1 MNTTRRTVV
10 IGAGMG
16 GLAASI
22 DLARSG
28 RAVTLIEKAPY
39 VGGKLRSLEPQGRAI
54 DAGPTVF
61 TMRHV
66 FESLFADAG
75 RRLEDEL
82 RLHPA
87 SLLARHVWGS
97 DPAILDLH
105 ADPKLSMDAIAAF
118 AGASEARGFG
128 EFLDRAGALH
138 ECLREPF
145 MMSPRPTTSGLM
157 REIGF
162 AGMLTMWRT
171 PPWLTLWRALT
182 EHFRDPRLRQLFARY
197 ATYVG
202 SSPLQAPATL
212 MLIAHVE
219 QSGVWLV
226 EGGMRRVAEA
236 LASLAMHCGA
246 SLRLGNGARRVEIK
260 DGRIAGVHLE
270 DGDFIP
276 ADNVIFNGDTQA
288 LADGLLGE
296 DLRRAVTARRR
307 SERGLSAVT
316 WCIDAPTRGFD
327 LAHHN
332 VFFGDDYPREF
343 SDVFERR
350 KITTQPTIY
359 LCAQDR
365 GEASSPLK
373 AGDAERVLMLVNAPA
388 DGDHDGLT
396 DNELAELEQRV
407 FSRLETSGLIVS
419 RKSEHLVATR
429 PQDFARLFPAT
440 GGSLY
445 GSANHGAFASFA
457 RPTARTPIQ
466 GLYLAGGSVHPGPG
480 VPMATLSGRLAAACL
495 LRDTD

>member
-1 MNTTRRTVV
+1 MRRTVV
-10 IGAGMG
+10 IGAGVG

-28 RAVTLIEKAPY
+28 HDVTLIERAEY
-39 VGGKLRSLEPQGRAI
+39 VGGKLRSLSPQSRAI

-87 SLLARHVWGS
+87 SLLARHVWGD

-105 ADPKLSMDAIAAF
+105 ADPKRSMEAIGEF
-118 AGASEARGFG
+118 AGLREARGFG
-128 EFLDRAGALH
+128 EFLERAGTLH

-145 MMSPRPTTSGLM
+145 MMSPRPTTTGLM
-157 REIGF
+157 RELGF
-162 AGMLTMWRT
+162 AGMLAMWRT
-171 PPWLTLWRALT
+171 PPWLSLWRALA
-182 EHFRDPRLRQLFARY
+182 EHFRDARLRQLFARY

-226 EGGMRRVAEA
+226 EGGMRRVAEV
-236 LASLAMHCGA
+236 LATLATSCGA
-246 SLRLGNGARRVEIK
+246 NLRLGNGVRRIEVR
-260 DGRIAGVHLE
+260 DGHIVGVHLD

-276 ADNVIFNGDTQA
+276 ADAVIFNGDTQA

-296 DLRRAVTARRR
+296 EVRHAVAPRRR
-307 SERGLSAVT
+307 SQRGLSAVT
-316 WCIDAPTRGFD
+316 WCVDAPTEGFD

-343 SDVFERR
+343 SDIFEQRE
-350 KITTQPTIY
+350 ITTRPTIY

-365 GEASSPLK
+365 GEGSRPLRT
-373 AGDAERVLMLVNAPA
+373 GDAERLLILVNAPA
-388 DGDHDGLT
+388 DGDQGGITDG
-396 DNELAELEQRV
+396 ELAALEQRV
-407 FSRLETSGLIVS
+407 FSQLETSGLIVS
-419 RKSEHLVATR
+419 RNSEHIALTR

-445 GSANHGAFASFA
+445 GSANHGALASFA
-457 RPTARTPIQ
+457 RPNARTGIA

-495 LRDTD
+495 LRDLA

>member
-1 MNTTRRTVV
+1 MRRTVV
-10 IGAGMG
+10 IGAGVG

-28 RAVTLIEKAPY
+28 HDVTLIERAEY
-39 VGGKLRSLEPQGRAI
+39 VGGKLRSLSPQSREI

-87 SLLARHVWGS
+87 SLLARHVWGD

-105 ADPKLSMDAIAAF
+105 ADPKRSMEAIGEF
-118 AGASEARGFG
+118 AGLREARGFG
-128 EFLDRAGALH
+128 EFLERAGTLH

-145 MMSPRPTTSGLM
+145 MMSPRPTTTGLM
-157 REIGF
+157 RELGF
-162 AGMLTMWRT
+162 AGMLAMWRT
-171 PPWLTLWRALT
+171 PPWLSLWRALA
-182 EHFRDPRLRQLFARY
+182 EHFRDARLRQLFARY

-226 EGGMRRVAEA
+226 EGGMRRVAEV
-236 LASLAMHCGA
+236 LATLATSCGA
-246 SLRLGNGARRVEIK
+246 NLRLGNGVRRIEVR
-260 DGRIAGVHLE
+260 DGHIVGVHLD

-276 ADNVIFNGDTQA
+276 ADAVIFNGDTQA

-296 DLRRAVTARRR
+296 EVRHAVAPRRR
-307 SERGLSAVT
+307 SQRGLSAVT
-316 WCIDAPTRGFD
+316 WCVDAPTEGFD

-343 SDVFERR
+343 SDIFEQR
-350 KITTQPTIY
+350 KITTRPTIY

-365 GEASSPLK
+365 GEGSRPLRT
-373 AGDAERVLMLVNAPA
+373 GDAERLLILVNAPA
-388 DGDHDGLT
+388 DGDQGGITDG
-396 DNELAELEQRV
+396 ELAALEQRV
-407 FSRLETSGLIVS
+407 FSQLETSGLIVS
-419 RKSEHLVATR
+419 RNSEHIALTR

-445 GSANHGAFASFA
+445 GSANHGALASFA
-457 RPTARTPIQ
+457 RPNARTGIA

-495 LRDTD
+495 LRDLA

>member
-1 MNTTRRTVV
+1 MKSTRRIVV
-10 IGAGMG
+10 IGAGVG

-28 RAVTLIEKAPY
+28 CEVTLIEKAPY

-105 ADPKLSMDAIAAF
+105 ADPQRSMDAIGAF

-171 PPWLTLWRALT
+171 PPWLTLWRALA

-246 SLRLGNGARRVEIK
+246 SLRLGNGARRIDIQ
-260 DGRIAGVHLE
+260 DGRI
-270 DGDFIP
+270 
-276 ADNVIFNGDTQA
+276 
-288 LADGLLGE
+288 
-296 DLRRAVTARRR
+296 
-307 SERGLSAVT
+307 
-316 WCIDAPTRGFD
+316 
-327 LAHHN
+327 
-332 VFFGDDYPREF
+332 
-343 SDVFERR
+343 
-350 KITTQPTIY
+350 
-359 LCAQDR
+359 
-365 GEASSPLK
+365 
-373 AGDAERVLMLVNAPA
+373 RVLILVNAPA
-388 DGDHDGLT
+388 DGDHDGIT
-396 DNELAELEQRV
+396 DDALAGLEQRV

-419 RKSEHLVATR
+419 RKPEHLVATR
-429 PQDFARLFPAT
+429 PQDFAQLFPAT

-457 RPTARTPIQ
+457 RPNARTPIQ

>member
-1 MNTTRRTVV
+1 MRRTVV
-10 IGAGMG
+10 IGAGVG

-28 RAVTLIEKAPY
+28 CDVTLIERAEY
-39 VGGKLRSLEPQGRAI
+39 VGGKLRSLSPQSRAI

-66 FESLFADAG
+66 FESLFDDAG
-75 RRLEDEL
+75 HRLEDEL

-105 ADPKLSMDAIAAF
+105 ADPSRSMEAIGEF
-118 AGASEARGFG
+118 AGPREARGFG
-128 EFLDRAGALH
+128 EFLERAGSLH
-138 ECLREPF
+138 DCLREPF
-145 MMSPRPTTSGLM
+145 MMSPRPTTTGLM
-157 REIGF
+157 RELGF
-162 AGMLTMWRT
+162 AGMLAMWRT
-171 PPWLTLWRALT
+171 PPWLSLWRALA
-182 EHFRDPRLRQLFARY
+182 EHFRDARLRQLFARY

-236 LASLAMHCGA
+236 LASLATRCGA
-246 SLRLGNGARRVEIK
+246 KLRLGNGVQRIEIC
-260 DGRIAGVHLE
+260 DGRIAGVHLD

-276 ADNVIFNGDTQA
+276 ADTVIFNGDTQA
-288 LADGLLGE
+288 LAEGLLG
-296 DLRRAVTARRR
+296 DALRPAVASRER
-307 SERGLSAVT
+307 SQRGLSAVT
-316 WCIDAPTRGFD
+316 WCIDAPTEGFD

-332 VFFGDDYPREF
+332 VFFGNDYPREF
-343 SDVFERR
+343 ADIFERR
-350 KITTQPTIY
+350 TITTQPTIY

-365 GEASSPLK
+365 GEASRPLR
-373 AGDAERVLMLVNAPA
+373 AGDAERLLILVNAPA
-388 DGDHDGLT
+388 DGDQGGIT
-396 DNELAELEQRV
+396 DSELAALERRV
-407 FSRLETSGLIVS
+407 FSQLETSGLAVS
-419 RKSEHLVATR
+419 RKPAQIDVTR

-457 RPTARTPIQ
+457 RPNARTPIR

-480 VPMATLSGRLAAACL
+480 VPMATLSGRLAAACVL
-495 LRDTD
+495 HDLT

>member
-1 MNTTRRTVV
+1 MRRTVV
-10 IGAGMG
+10 IGAGVG

-28 RAVTLIEKAPY
+28 HDVTLIERAEY
-39 VGGKLRSLEPQGRAI
+39 VGGKLRSLSPQSREI

-87 SLLARHVWGS
+87 SLLARHVWGD

-105 ADPKLSMDAIAAF
+105 ADPKRSMEAIGEF
-118 AGASEARGFG
+118 AGLREARGFG
-128 EFLDRAGALH
+128 EFLERAGTLH

-145 MMSPRPTTSGLM
+145 MMSPRPTTTGLM
-157 REIGF
+157 RELGF
-162 AGMLTMWRT
+162 ARMLAMWRT
-171 PPWLTLWRALT
+171 PPWLSLWRALA
-182 EHFRDPRLRQLFARY
+182 EHFRDARLRQLFARY

-226 EGGMRRVAEA
+226 EGGMRRVAEV
-236 LASLAMHCGA
+236 LATLATSCGA
-246 SLRLGNGARRVEIK
+246 NLRLGNGVRRIEVR
-260 DGRIAGVHLE
+260 DGHIVGVHLD

-276 ADNVIFNGDTQA
+276 ADAVIFNGDTQA

-296 DLRRAVTARRR
+296 EVRHAVAPRRR
-307 SERGLSAVT
+307 SQRGLSAVT
-316 WCIDAPTRGFD
+316 WCVDAPTEGFD

-343 SDVFERR
+343 SDIFEQR
-350 KITTQPTIY
+350 KITTRPTIY

-365 GEASSPLK
+365 GEGSRPLRT
-373 AGDAERVLMLVNAPA
+373 GDAERLLILVNAPA
-388 DGDHDGLT
+388 DGDQGGITDG
-396 DNELAELEQRV
+396 ELAALEQRV
-407 FSRLETSGLIVS
+407 FSQLETSGLIVS
-419 RKSEHLVATR
+419 RNSEHIALTR

-445 GSANHGAFASFA
+445 GSANHGALASFA
-457 RPTARTPIQ
+457 RPNARTGIA

-495 LRDTD
+495 LRDLA

>member
-1 MNTTRRTVV
+1 MRRTVV
-10 IGAGMG
+10 IGAGVG

-28 RAVTLIEKAPY
+28 HDVTLIERAEY
-39 VGGKLRSLEPQGRAI
+39 VGGKLRSLSPQSRAI

-87 SLLARHVWGS
+87 SLLARHVWGD

-105 ADPKLSMDAIAAF
+105 ADPKRSMEAIGEF
-118 AGASEARGFG
+118 AGLREARGFG
-128 EFLDRAGALH
+128 EFLERAGTLH

-145 MMSPRPTTSGLM
+145 MMSPRPTTTGLI
-157 REIGF
+157 RELGF
-162 AGMLTMWRT
+162 AGMLAMWRT
-171 PPWLTLWRALT
+171 PPWLSLWRALA
-182 EHFRDPRLRQLFARY
+182 EHFRDARLRQLFARY

-226 EGGMRRVAEA
+226 EGGMRRVAEV
-236 LASLAMHCGA
+236 LATLATSCGA
-246 SLRLGNGARRVEIK
+246 NLRLGNGVRRIEVR
-260 DGRIAGVHLE
+260 DGHIVGVHLD

-276 ADNVIFNGDTQA
+276 ADAVIFNGDTQA

-296 DLRRAVTARRR
+296 EVRHAVAPRRR
-307 SERGLSAVT
+307 SQRGLSAVT
-316 WCIDAPTRGFD
+316 WCVDAPTEGFD

-343 SDVFERR
+343 SDIFEQR
-350 KITTQPTIY
+350 KITTRPTIY

-365 GEASSPLK
+365 GEGSRPLRT
-373 AGDAERVLMLVNAPA
+373 GDAERLLILVNAPA
-388 DGDHDGLT
+388 DGDQGGITDG
-396 DNELAELEQRV
+396 ELAALEQRV
-407 FSRLETSGLIVS
+407 FSQLETSGLIVS
-419 RKSEHLVATR
+419 RNSEHIALTR

-445 GSANHGAFASFA
+445 GSANHGALASFA
-457 RPTARTPIQ
+457 RPNARTGIA

-495 LRDTD
+495 LRDLA

>member
-1 MNTTRRTVV
+1 VKSIRRTVV
-10 IGAGMG
+10 IGAGVG

-28 RAVTLIEKAPY
+28 CDVTLIERAEY
-39 VGGKLRSLEPQGRAI
+39 VGGKLRSLSPQNRAI

-82 RLHPA
+82 RLYPA
-87 SLLARHVWGS
+87 SLLARHIWS
-97 DPAILDLH
+97 HDPAVLDLH
-105 ADPKLSMDAIAAF
+105 ADPRRSMEAIGDF
-118 AGASEARGFG
+118 AGAREARGFR

-138 ECLREPF
+138 DCLREPF
-145 MMSPRPTTSGLM
+145 MMSPRPTTTGLM

-162 AGMLTMWRT
+162 AGMLAMWRT
-171 PPWLTLWRALT
+171 PPWLTLWRALAA
-182 EHFRDPRLRQLFARY
+182 HFRDPRLRQLFARY

-226 EGGMRRVAEA
+226 EGGMRRVAAA
-236 LASLAMHCGA
+236 LAALATHCGA
-246 SLRLGNGARRVEIK
+246 NLRLGNGVRRIEVR
-260 DGRIAGVHLE
+260 DGRIAGVHLD
-270 DGDFIP
+270 DGDFIA
-276 ADNVIFNGDTQA
+276 ADTVVFNGDTQA

-296 DLRRAVTARRR
+296 DLRPAVASRGR

-316 WCIDAPTRGFD
+316 WCVDAPTEGFD

-343 SDVFERR
+343 ADIFEQRT
-350 KITTQPTIY
+350 ITTQPTIY
-359 LCAQDR
+359 VCAQDR
-365 GEASSPLK
+365 GEASTPLRD
-373 AGDAERVLMLVNAPA
+373 GDAERLLILANAPA
-388 DGDHDGLT
+388 DGDQRGIT
-396 DNELAELEQRV
+396 DSELAALEQRV
-407 FSRLETSGLIVS
+407 FLQLETSGLLVS
-419 RKSEHLVATR
+419 RQPERIDVTR

-457 RPTARTPIQ
+457 RPNARTHIP

-495 LRDTD
+495 LRDLA

>member
-1 MNTTRRTVV
+1 MRSKQRTVV
-10 IGAGMG
+10 IGAGVG

-28 RAVTLIEKAPY
+28 HDVTLVERAAY
-39 VGGKLRSLEPQGRAI
+39 VGGKLRSLSPQSRAI

-75 RRLEDEL
+75 CRLEDEL

-87 SLLARHVWGS
+87 SLLARHVWCD
-97 DPAILDLH
+97 DPAVLDLH
-105 ADPKLSMDAIAAF
+105 ADPKRSTEAIGEF
-118 AGASEARGFG
+118 AGAREARGFST
-128 EFLDRAGALH
+128 FLERAGALH

-145 MMSPRPTTSGLM
+145 MMSPRPTTTGLM

-162 AGMLTMWRT
+162 AGMLAMWRT
-171 PPWLTLWRALT
+171 PPWLTLWRALG
-182 EHFRDPRLRQLFARY
+182 EHFQDPRLRQLFARY

-236 LASLAMHCGA
+236 LASLATRCGA
-246 SLRLGNGARRVEIK
+246 HLHLGNGARRLEVR
-260 DGRIAGVHLE
+260 DGRIVGVHLE

-276 ADNVIFNGDTQA
+276 ADSVIFNGDTQA
-288 LADGLLGE
+288 LADGLLG
-296 DLRRAVTARRR
+296 DDVRRAVTSRRR

-316 WCIDAPTRGFD
+316 WCIDAPTEGFD

-332 VFFGDDYPREF
+332 VFFGDDYPSEF
-343 SDVFERR
+343 SDIFDKR

-365 GEASSPLK
+365 GEASAPLS
-373 AGDAERVLMLVNAPA
+373 AGDAERLLVLVNAPA
-388 DGDHDGLT
+388 DGDQRGIT
-396 DNELAELEQRV
+396 DSELAALEQRV
-407 FSRLETSGLIVS
+407 FSRLETSGLRVLHKRDHIDV
-419 RKSEHLVATR
+419 TR
-429 PQDFARLFPAT
+429 PQDFARLFPST

-457 RPTARTPIQ
+457 RPSARTPIS

-480 VPMATLSGRLAAACL
+480 VPMATLSGRLAAASL
-495 LRDTD
+495 LRDLD

>member
-1 MNTTRRTVV
+1 MSSSKRTLV
-10 IGAGMG
+10 IGAGVA

-22 DLARSG
+22 DLARCG
-28 RAVTLIEKAPY
+28 HEVTLIERAAD
-39 VGGKLRSLEPQGRAI
+39 VGGKLRSLAPRGRPI
-54 DAGPTVF
+54 DGGPTVF

-75 RRLEDEL
+75 SRLEDHL
-82 RLHPA
+82 TLHSA
-87 SLLARHVWGS
+87 SVLARHTWVD

-105 ADPKLSMDAIAAF
+105 ADPQASMEAIGHF
-118 AGASEARGFG
+118 AGSREAQGFR
-128 EFLDRAGALH
+128 EFLERAGALH
-138 ECLREPF
+138 NCLRKPF
-145 MMSPRPTTSGLM
+145 MMSARPTTAGLM

-171 PPWLTLWRALT
+171 PPWLTLWRALA

-226 EGGMRRVAEA
+226 EGGMHRVAEA
-236 LASLAMHCGA
+236 LESLATRCGV
-246 SLRLGNGARRVEIK
+246 SVRLGSGVQRIELR
-260 DGRIAGVHLE
+260 DGRIVGVHL
-270 DGDFIP
+270 DNGDFI
-276 ADNVIFNGDTQA
+276 AGEHVIFNGDTQA

-296 DLRRAVTARRR
+296 EVRSAVASR
-307 SERGLSAVT
+307 SRSSRGLSAVT
-316 WCIDAPTRGFD
+316 WCIDAPTSGFD

-343 SDVFERR
+343 SDIFESRR
-350 KITTQPTIY
+350 ITDRPTIY
-359 LCAQDR
+359 VCAQDR
-365 GEASSPLK
+365 GEASAPLS
-373 AGDAERVLMLVNAPA
+373 AGDSERLLILVNAPA
-388 DGDHDGLT
+388 DGDRQGLS
-396 DNELAELEQRV
+396 DHELAALQQRV
-407 FSRLETSGLIVS
+407 FSQLKASGLVVT
-419 RKSEHLVATR
+419 SEPEYGQVTR
-429 PQDFARLFPAT
+429 PQDFERLFPAT

-445 GSANHGAFASFA
+445 GSANHGAFASFE
-457 RPTARTPIQ
+457 RPTARTKIP

-495 LRDTD
+495 INDTP

>member
-1 MNTTRRTVV
+1 MRRTVV
-10 IGAGMG
+10 IGAGVG

-28 RAVTLIEKAPY
+28 HDVTLIERAEY
-39 VGGKLRSLEPQGRAI
+39 VGGKLRSLSPQSRAI

-87 SLLARHVWGS
+87 SLLARHVWGD

-105 ADPKLSMDAIAAF
+105 ADPKRSMEAIGEF
-118 AGASEARGFG
+118 AGLREARGFG
-128 EFLDRAGALH
+128 EFLERAGTLH

-145 MMSPRPTTSGLM
+145 MMSPRPTTTGLM
-157 REIGF
+157 RELGF
-162 AGMLTMWRT
+162 AGMLAMWRT
-171 PPWLTLWRALT
+171 PPWLSLWRALA
-182 EHFRDPRLRQLFARY
+182 EHFRDARLRQLFARY

-226 EGGMRRVAEA
+226 EGGMRRVAEV
-236 LASLAMHCGA
+236 LATLATSCGA
-246 SLRLGNGARRVEIK
+246 NLRLGNGVRRIEVR
-260 DGRIAGVHLE
+260 DGHIVGVHLD

-276 ADNVIFNGDTQA
+276 ADAVIFNGDTQA

-296 DLRRAVTARRR
+296 EVRHAVAPRRR
-307 SERGLSAVT
+307 SQRGLSAVT
-316 WCIDAPTRGFD
+316 WCVDAPTEGFD

-343 SDVFERR
+343 SDIFEQR
-350 KITTQPTIY
+350 KITTRPTIY

-365 GEASSPLK
+365 GEGSRPLRT
-373 AGDAERVLMLVNAPA
+373 GDAERLLILVNAPA
-388 DGDHDGLT
+388 DGDQGGITDG
-396 DNELAELEQRV
+396 ELAALEQRV
-407 FSRLETSGLIVS
+407 FSQLETSGLIVS
-419 RKSEHLVATR
+419 RNSEHIALTR

-445 GSANHGAFASFA
+445 GSANHGALASFA
-457 RPTARTPIQ
+457 RPNARTGIA

-495 LRDTD
+495 LRDLA